1 MTSNFVWEWIN
12 KAGLEV
18 LFLNEEQTLVTAS
31 GIIVGELNWITFKLR
46 YKVECDRDWNFLKS
60 ELALESNSEKKN
72 LNLKRKRDDKW
83 IVNEQV
89 RNDLDGCDYI
99 DIMTSPFTNTLPI
112 RNLKL
117 KVNQPEII
125 KVAYIKVP
133 ELEVSSMEQ
142 EYTRLDKSKLPTRF
156 LYRNLSNDFK
166 AEIEVDKDGIVTDYP
181 GIWKRVTF

>member
-12 KAGLEV
+12 KAGLEI
-18 LFLNEEQTLVTAS
+18 LFLRDERTLVTAS
-31 GIIVGELNWITFKLR
+31 GIIVGELNGITFKLR
-46 YKVECDRDWNFLKS
+46 YKVDCDPGWNFLKS
-60 ELALESNSEKKN
+60 ELVLESISERKVLSLKKN
-72 LNLKRKRDDKW
+72 QSGKW
-83 IVNEQV
+83 IVNDQV
-89 RNDLDGCDYI
+89 RNDLDGCSYI

-117 KVNQPEII
+117 KVNQPKII
-125 KVAYIKVP
+125 KVAYIKIP

-142 EYTRLDKSKLPTRF
+142 EYTRLDKSEPPTRF

-166 AEIEVDKDGIVTDYP
+166 SEIEVNKDGIVTDYS